1 MERGGDDPL
10 RKEREKGSPQFAR
23 EKERERE
30 ERRET
35 LNCRKKLEVGLLCY
49 GVSV

>member
-23 EKERERE
+23 ERERE

-35 LNCRKKLEVGLLCY
+35 LNCRMKLEVGLLCY